1 MATRMPSRPSWRAVV
16 AALVAAALLAPPAF
30 ASDRGGRGIPAE
42 SRIEPGEA
50 GFAIRRFERTIEPAR
65 ALERLRILNPWG
77 DVRVRNAPGAAI
89 GLTGVAQRL
98 REDGPWPNVDVVR
111 RGGRVE
117 IVIGYPGDPKRVGA
131 GGERPGRLD
140 LVVFAPADA
149 ALDVETDDGELRI
162 AHRTGPIRG
171 RSGAGR
177 ILVSGSN
184 RLDVESESGPILV
197 RQVGGI
203 PGPSRVRSASG
214 PVTVLVTPHGD
225 QHVRVRAGGGIFEGP
240 GWTPAD
246 ALGLAPGATRWE
258 RRWGEGRHRFEIE
271 SVGGEVHLMPKL
283 EADDP
288 HEDEPE
294 PGASGR

>member
-1 MATRMPSRPSWRAVV
+1 MASRTPRRPSWRAVV
-16 AALVAAALLAPPAF
+16 LSLVAGLLLAPPAL
-30 ASDRGGRGIPAE
+30 ASDRGGRGIPADA
-42 SRIEPGEA
+42 RIEPGDA
-50 GFAIRRFERTIEPAR
+50 GFAILRFERTIEPAR
-65 ALERLRILNPWG
+65 ALKRLRVVNPWG
-77 DVRVRNAPGAAI
+77 DVRVRNATRTTV

-98 REDGPWPNVDVVR
+98 REDGPWPNVEVVR
-111 RGGRVE
+111 RGGRIE
-117 IVIGYPGDPKRVGA
+117 IVIRYPGDPKRVGA

-149 ALDVETDDGELRI
+149 ALEVETDDGELRI
-162 AHRTGPIRG
+162 AHRTGPIRA

-184 RLDVESESGPILV
+184 RLDVESESGPILA

-214 PVTVLVTPHGD
+214 SVTVLITPRGD
-225 QHVRVRAGGGIFEGP
+225 QHVRIRAGGGVFEGP

-246 ALGLAPGATRWE
+246 ALGLTPGATRWE

-283 EADDP
+283 EVDDAR
-288 HEDEPE
+288 EDESE
-294 PGASGR
+294 PAASTR